1 MLSYYFPPL
10 GMGGTQRL
18 LGFARHLPEFGWHP
32 TVVTVKPVRYHAY
45 DQNLHA
51 AAAAIDVERTGS
63 LDPLRLLYK
72 LSGNAGQTGSGV
84 PSRLSRLLRR
94 SADWLLMPDNKI
106 LWTPF
111 AYRRARALQQ
121 DQHFD
126 ALLSSGPPHSSH
138 LIARRLARK
147 HRLPW
152 IADFR
157 DSWAGGDFQATPTP
171 LHRRLDKALQ
181 RAVLRRADH
190 VTAVSAGLRQ
200 SLAAATIAP
209 VPITV
214 LTNGYDEADFR
225 GPVTRSERFD
235 VMHVGTIGNFARAET
250 ALAVYRHFIIDA
262 GLPAEAT
269 RLHFVGADLTGNL
282 PRLIAGYGLE
292 DYVEHTGYLPHA
304 EAVQRL
310 RGAHLL
316 LYLVDGT
323 PSPGF
328 IPGKTF
334 EYLAAQRPVL
344 AIAEPVEGVQ
354 LLKAVAGH
362 VRHVPPHRP
371 DLAVLALK
379 AFFAEQK
386 KGERAPA
393 PAVDVRQFSRRLLT
407 NQLAAILDALVA
419 GVVPKQQDDTESV

>member
-10 GMGGTQRL
+10 GMGGTQRI

-45 DQNLHA
+45 DQQLQA
-51 AAAAIDVERTGS
+51 AAAAIEVERTGS

-72 LSGNAGQTGSGV
+72 VSGSAGQTGPAA

-94 SADWLLMPDNKI
+94 GADWLLLPDNKI
-106 LWTPF
+106 LWAPF

-121 DQHFD
+121 SQHFD

-147 HRLPW
+147 LRLPW
-152 IADFR
+152 VADFR
-157 DSWAGGDFQATPTP
+157 DTWAGGDFQATPTP
-171 LHRRLDKALQ
+171 IHRRLDGVLQ

-190 VTAVSAGLRQ
+190 VTAVSDGLRQ
-200 SLAAATIAP
+200 SLAAETIAP

-250 ALAVYRHFIIDA
+250 VLAVYKHFIIDA
-262 GLPAEAT
+262 GLPADAT

-282 PRLIAGYGLE
+282 SRLIAGHGLKE
-292 DYVEHTGYLPHA
+292 YVEWTGYLPHT

-310 RGAHLL
+310 RGADLL
-316 LYLVDGT
+316 LYLVDGN

-354 LLKAVAGH
+354 LLKAVAGC
-362 VRHVPPHRP
+362 VRHVSPQRP
-371 DLAVLALK
+371 DLAILALK
-379 AFFAEQK
+379 AFFAEQS
-386 KGERAPA
+386 KGERLPA
-393 PAVDVRQFSRRLLT
+393 PAVDVRQFSRRSLT
-407 NQLAAILDALVA
+407 NQLAGILDALMA
-419 GVVPKQQDDTESV
+419 GGVPKQQDDADSA